1 MAYDFKYSVFW
12 LSKPDLIEYIKNF
25 DRLSGDAYASAYS
38 ISQLLDCIIENIAA
52 GNVEFNTKDVEL
64 CDILEELV
72 VKAGKQQDGT
82 YTQTARQAMR
92 KLCTMQGKQPDAV
105 QLYDTEKKSWWKKA
119 TGKVKS
125 FFGFNKKSEEKT
137 QNPEQIVEPT
147 PDMVKPTPDTVEPMP
162 DTVETTPDTVEPIPD
177 MVEPVP
183 DTVKA
188 TPDTVEPVPDT
199 TENPLHSV
207 QVPQKTT
214 VEPHNAV
221 KDKNSRDSNLL
232 RTAVVSGAIIVGLGL
247 IGIAK
252 AHLER
257 SQQTNQNLEPKK
269 EKTENTKSNL
279 NLSFS
284 SWQSVDSKIS
294 SWPQS
299 LQSIVKKKT
308 TEEQKTTDAEI
319 AKINA
324 CCNSSLN
331 ILIGEKARNKL
342 YTQIR
347 NQVKNGIFQIPG
359 NMSVE
364 RVAHAITM
372 SRIYEGKS
380 IILDAL
386 NSKQKLTQ
394 EQQKAFVNHIES
406 IGVNGVGLQKRM
418 AAKQKLSSHSKYDTA
433 SKSLKVTHAKNL
445 KQLRQMRGISR

>member
-52 GNVEFNTKDVEL
+52 GNIEFNTKDVEL

-137 QNPEQIVEPT
+137 QNPDQI
-147 PDMVKPTPDTVEPMP
+147 VEPMP
-162 DTVETTPDTVEPIPD
+162 DTVEPSPDTVE
-177 MVEPVP
+177 
-183 DTVKA
+183 T
-188 TPDTVEPVPDT
+188 
-199 TENPLHSV
+199 PLHSV

-221 KDKNSRDSNLL
+221 KDKNGRDRNLL
-232 RTAVVSGAIIVGLGL
+232 RAAVVSGAIIVGLGL

-257 SQQTNQNLEPKK
+257 SQQTNQNLEQKK

-380 IILDAL
+380 IVLDAL

>member
-52 GNVEFNTKDVEL
+52 GNIEFNTKDVEL

-137 QNPEQIVEPT
+137 QNPEQIVETT
-147 PDMVKPTPDTVEPMP
+147 PNTVKPTPDK
-162 DTVETTPDTVEPIPD
+162 VET
-177 MVEPVP
+177 
-183 DTVKA
+183 

-252 AHLER
+252 AHQDR